1 MPSARRWEGSRAFRP
16 GRSDRVAKSNAEEA
30 REMFRRK
37 EKPNG
42 DPAIPERAGYTKYY
56 EHDGLLRAYANRS
69 MLMAGLFGVIALV
82 SLGFAIYVRLQPATV
97 IRVSADGEATVIT
110 GRNASTAA
118 KTGSSLLSV
127 LSAMPAGEAAPTD
140 IEGRAV
146 VRKFLES
153 YMRYTPT
160 SVDKNLAD
168 ALNMMTANLRM
179 YSLNLLR
186 DQDLIGKI
194 REEQITS
201 SFKIRSIEP
210 LPGQPW
216 TYQAFGVKEV
226 HRVRNKSEF
235 TDRIVGKYHVR
246 LIQERRTE
254 RVPSGLLVA

>member
-1 MPSARRWEGSRAFRP
+1 
-16 GRSDRVAKSNAEEA
+16 
-30 REMFRRK
+30 MFNRRK
-37 EKPNG
+37 NVETSQSVS
-42 DPAIPERAGYTKYY
+42 ERASYTKYY
-56 EHDGLLRAYANRS
+56 EYDGQLRAYANRS

-82 SLGFAIYVRLQPATV
+82 SLSFAIYVRLQPPTV
-97 IRVSADGEATVIT
+97 IRVSADGEATVVG
-110 GRNASTAA
+110 GRPAGATPAVTRA
-118 KTGSSLLSV
+118 GLLSF
-127 LSAMPAGEAAPTD
+127 LAAPAGEAAPTD
-140 IEGRAV
+140 IEGRSV
-146 VRKFLES
+146 VRRFLES

-160 SVDKNLAD
+160 SIDKNLAD

-194 REEQITS
+194 SEEQITS

-235 TDRIVGKYHVR
+235 TDRIVGKYQVR
-246 LIQERRTE
+246 LIQDRRTE
-254 RVPSGLLVA
+254 RVPSGLLVAEYKEEQMVGDKDIGLLQESTLLGNR

>member
-1 MPSARRWEGSRAFRP
+1 
-16 GRSDRVAKSNAEEA
+16 
-30 REMFRRK
+30 
-37 EKPNG
+37 
-42 DPAIPERAGYTKYY
+42 
-56 EHDGLLRAYANRS
+56 
-69 MLMAGLFGVIALV
+69 LMAGLFGVIALV

-97 IRVSADGEATVIT
+97 IRVSADGEATVVGGRPT
-110 GRNASTAA
+110 GSVPALTRAGLLSFLAAST
-118 KTGSSLLSV
+118 
-127 LSAMPAGEAAPTD
+127 EAAPAD

-146 VRKFLES
+146 IRKFLES

-194 REEQITS
+194 NEEQITS

-235 TDRIVGKYHVR
+235 TDRIVGKYYVR
-246 LIQERRTE
+246 LIQDRRTE
-254 RVPSGLLVA
+254 RVPSGLLVAEYKEEQMVGDKDIGLLQESTLLGNR

>member
-1 MPSARRWEGSRAFRP
+1 
-16 GRSDRVAKSNAEEA
+16 
-30 REMFRRK
+30 MFNRRK
-37 EKPNG
+37 YPVTNEPVP
-42 DPAIPERAGYTKYY
+42 DQARYTKYY
-56 EHDGLLRAYANRS
+56 EHDGQLRAYANRS

-82 SLGFAIYVRLQPATV
+82 SLGFAIYVRLQPATI
-97 IRVSADGEATVIT
+97 IRISADGEATVVGAAT
-110 GRNASTAA
+110 RNDAPETRS
-118 KTGSSLLSV
+118 GLLSV
-127 LSAMPAGEAAPTD
+127 LAATPAGEVAPTD

-194 REEQITS
+194 KEEQITS

-210 LPGQPW
+210 VPGQPW
-216 TYQAFGVKEV
+216 TFQAFGVKEV
-226 HRVRNKSEF
+226 HRVRNRSEF
-235 TDRIVGKYHVR
+235 TDRIVAKYHVR

-254 RVPSGLLVA
+254 RVPSGLLVAEYREEQMVGEKDTGLLQESSLLGSR

>member
-1 MPSARRWEGSRAFRP
+1 
-16 GRSDRVAKSNAEEA
+16 
-30 REMFRRK
+30 MFNRRK
-37 EKPNG
+37 DVETSRPV
-42 DPAIPERAGYTKYY
+42 PERAEYTKYY
-56 EHDGLLRAYANRS
+56 EHDGQLRAYANRS

-97 IRVSADGEATVIT
+97 IRVSADGEATVVGERPT
-110 GRNASTAA
+110 GSAPAMTRAGLLSFLAASTGETA
-118 KTGSSLLSV
+118 
-127 LSAMPAGEAAPTD
+127 PAD

-146 VRKFLES
+146 IRKFLES

-194 REEQITS
+194 NEEQITS

-235 TDRIVGKYHVR
+235 TDRIVGKYYVR
-246 LIQERRTE
+246 LIQDRRTE
-254 RVPSGLLVA
+254 RVPSGLLVAEYKEEQMVGDKDIGLLQESTLLGNR

>member
-1 MPSARRWEGSRAFRP
+1 
-16 GRSDRVAKSNAEEA
+16 
-30 REMFRRK
+30 MFKRRK
-37 EKPNG
+37 NVETSQSVPEK
-42 DPAIPERAGYTKYY
+42 ARYTKYY
-56 EHDGLLRAYANRS
+56 EHDGQLRAYANRS

-97 IRVSADGEATVIT
+97 IRLSADGEATVVGGRPT
-110 GRNASTAA
+110 GSVPALTRAGLLSFLAAST
-118 KTGSSLLSV
+118 
-127 LSAMPAGEAAPTD
+127 EAAPAD

-146 VRKFLES
+146 IRKFLES

-194 REEQITS
+194 NEEQITS

-216 TYQAFGVKEV
+216 AYQAFGVKEV
-226 HRVRNKSEF
+226 HRVRNKSEV
-235 TDRIVGKYHVR
+235 TDRIVGKYYVR
-246 LIQERRTE
+246 LIQDRRTE
-254 RVPSGLLVA
+254 RVPSGLLVAEYKEEQMVGDKDIGLLQESTLLGNR

>member
-1 MPSARRWEGSRAFRP
+1 
-16 GRSDRVAKSNAEEA
+16 
-30 REMFRRK
+30 MFKRRK
-37 EKPNG
+37 NVETTQSVPEK
-42 DPAIPERAGYTKYY
+42 ARYTKYY
-56 EHDGLLRAYANRS
+56 EHDGQLRAYANRS

-97 IRVSADGEATVIT
+97 IRLSADGEATVVGGRPT
-110 GRNASTAA
+110 GSVPALTRAGLLSFLAAST
-118 KTGSSLLSV
+118 
-127 LSAMPAGEAAPTD
+127 EAAPAD

-146 VRKFLES
+146 IRKFLES

-194 REEQITS
+194 NEEQITS

-216 TYQAFGVKEV
+216 AYQAFGVKEV
-226 HRVRNKSEF
+226 HRVRNKSEV
-235 TDRIVGKYHVR
+235 TDRIVGKYYVR
-246 LIQERRTE
+246 LIQDRRTE
-254 RVPSGLLVA
+254 RVPSGLLVAEYKEEQMVGDKDIGLLQESTLLGNR